1 MGNFFMTM
9 NYKNIPSSKIHN
21 EEFLALVALAGML
34 GNGFFRFVW
43 GGIVQ
48 NFGFKWA
55 FLIAM
60 LLNIFSF
67 VSIPLAINYYNF
79 YLLSYTKQPFLPLH
93 NYIRIKYIFHHQLN
107 CCYISD
113 KTFHVEECF
122 GIVLFQFGVYG
133 LIFRKHIEFLL
144 CSKILINLL
153 KIVLKAKILFKGA
166 VVS

>member
-79 YLLSYTKQPFLPLH
+79 YLLSYTIAGTVAGGLMVLMTS
-93 NYIRIKYIFHHQLN
+93 L
-107 CCYISD
+107 SLL
-113 KTFHVEECF
+113 VF
-122 GIVLFQFGVYG
+122 G
-133 LIFRKHIEFLL
+133 
-144 CSKILINLL
+144 
-153 KIVLKAKILFKGA
+153 
-166 VVS
+166 

>member
-9 NYKNIPSSKIHN
+9 NYKNIPGSKIHN

-60 LLNIFSF
+60 VLNIFSF

-79 YLLSYTKQPFLPLH
+79 YLLSYTIAGTVAGGLMVLMTS
-93 NYIRIKYIFHHQLN
+93 L
-107 CCYISD
+107 SLL
-113 KTFHVEECF
+113 VF
-122 GIVLFQFGVYG
+122 GEVGNQMFGYLWG
-133 LIFRKHIEFLL
+133 AFTLSNFIQYLMGATIA
-144 CSKILINLL
+144 
-153 KIVLKAKILFKGA
+153 KIVPHYQLIIFFAATSLVALIISSIVKYQGRW
-166 VVS
+166 